1 MASLIQVAIVVVLLT
16 PTVLAAPSAS
26 AYADEEW
33 RDYWPTYGW
42 ESTPPAMQGMDPGM
56 LAWADQRFAAE
67 TPLLSSVVVVKGGRI
82 VYERLANG
90 YSPEERFHA
99 WSVGKSVTNIAV
111 GMALDEGV
119 LTSLGQTLG
128 ELIPERIP
136 DGADPRVWNI
146 TIEQLLTMTAGW
158 AWDGRMN
165 FARAAETDD
174 IDLMLSRPMQCDPG
188 TCFEYDSGSSNLLSY
203 IIQMRTGQSM
213 ADYLASRLF
222 APLGIDHP
230 YWITTEDGATR
241 GGGGLYLTAREMA
254 KIGYLYLNDGRW
266 GEQQLVSRDWVERST
281 QEHASGYGF
290 FSGVNIGPG
299 AYGYHWWIAYP
310 SGYQAFVASG
320 YGGQLV
326 YVVPALDLIVV
337 TAYAHADPTR
347 SDLQQHAQPIIEEA
361 IVPAALGSLA
371 SHAAT
376 TSDGVA
382 RRGIC
387 RVVQVGYGVL
397 P

>member
-1 MASLIQVAIVVVLLT
+1 LASLVRVLVVLVLLSQAV
-16 PTVLAAPSAS
+16 PLGNGVLAAP
-26 AYADEEW
+26 DEVR

-42 ESTPPAMQGMDPGM
+42 ESTTPETQGMDSGM

-82 VYERLANG
+82 VYERTANG

-119 LTSLGQTLG
+119 LTSLDQTLG

-136 DGADPRVWNI
+136 DHADPRVWNI
-146 TIEQLLTMTAGW
+146 TVEQLLTMTAGW
-158 AWDGRMN
+158 SWDGRIN
-165 FARAAETDD
+165 FARAPETDD
-174 IDLMLSRPMQCDPG
+174 LDLMLSRPLQCDPG

-203 IIQMRTGQSM
+203 IIQARTGQLM
-213 ADYLASRLF
+213 ADYLSPRLF
-222 APLGIDHP
+222 VPLGIEQP

-254 KIGYLYLNDGRW
+254 KIGYLYLNGGRW

-281 QEHASGYGF
+281 REHASGYCY

-299 AYGYHWWIAYP
+299 GYGYHWWTAHP
-310 SGYQAFVASG
+310 SGYPAFVASG
-320 YGGQLV
+320 YGGQLI
-326 YVVPALDLIVV
+326 YVVPDLDLVVV
-337 TAYAHADPTR
+337 TAYAHADATR
-347 SDLQQHAQPIIEEA
+347 ADLQQHAQPIIEEA
-361 IVPAALGSLA
+361 IVPAALGGLA
-371 SHAAT
+371 SREAAAF
-376 TSDGVA
+376 A
-382 RRGIC
+382 RTR
-387 RVVQVGYGVL
+387 QSEAL
-397 P
+397 AAAFT